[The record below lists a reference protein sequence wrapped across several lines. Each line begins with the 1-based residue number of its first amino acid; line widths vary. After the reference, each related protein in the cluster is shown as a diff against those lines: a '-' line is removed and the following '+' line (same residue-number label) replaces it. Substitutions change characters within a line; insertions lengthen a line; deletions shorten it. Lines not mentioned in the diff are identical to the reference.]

1 MDEVD
6 EVEMTSKKKTLILL
20 LPDLWLICT
29 GIRTH
34 EISGSEGFAVKR
46 IHRAMFTLLGTA

>member
-1 MDEVD
+1 MD
-6 EVEMTSKKKTLILL
+6 EVEMTSKKTLILL
-20 LPDLWLICT
+20 LPDLRFICT